1 MPNLVEERARK
12 VAAEAQLVEMELAKA
27 RHEYVAVADVACAW
41 GEVLSAVRGR
51 LLSMP
56 TTLATIVA
64 NENEVARCQAIIETH
79 VHEALTE
86 LSGYDPNID
95 AGRVS
100 GTMGNGD
107 RSYGGATAT
116 AQAKRRPV
124 GRPRKAAKLRS

>member
-1 MPNLVEERARK
+1 MTALTAERTRK
-12 VAAEAQLVEMELAKA
+12 LAAEAQLAEMELAKA
-27 RHEYVAVADVACAW
+27 RHEYVAVADVASAW
-41 GEVLSAVRGR
+41 GEVLSAVRSR

-95 AGRVS
+95 AGRVN
-100 GTMGNGD
+100 GAAGNGD
-107 RSYGGATAT
+107 RSNGAATAT

>member
-1 MPNLVEERARK
+1 MTDLTAERTRK
-12 VAAEAQLVEMELAKA
+12 LAAEVQLAEMELAKA
-27 RHEYVAVADVACAW
+27 RHEYVGVADVASAW
-41 GEVLSAVRGR
+41 SEVLSAVRGR
-51 LLSMP
+51 LLSIP

-95 AGRVS
+95 AGRGS
-100 GTMGNGD
+100 GTAGNGD
-107 RSYGGATAT
+107 RSNGSATAT

-124 GRPRKAAKLRS
+124 GRSRKAAKLRS

>member
-1 MPNLVEERARK
+1 MTDLTAERTSK
-12 VAAEAQLVEMELAKA
+12 LAAEAQLAEMDLAKA
-27 RHEYVAVADVACAW
+27 RHEYVSVADVASAW
-41 GEVLSAVRGR
+41 SEVLSAVRGR

-86 LSGYDPNID
+86 LIGYAPNID

-100 GTMGNGD
+100 GTTGNGD
-107 RSYGGATAT
+107 RSNGSATAT

>member
-1 MPNLVEERARK
+1 MTDLTAERTRK
-12 VAAEAQLVEMELAKA
+12 LAAEAQLAEMERAK
-27 RHEYVAVADVACAW
+27 YVGVVDVAGAW

-64 NENEVARCQAIIETH
+64 NENEVARCQEIIERH

-86 LSGYDPNID
+86 LSGYEPGID
-95 AGRVS
+95 AGRFN
-100 GTMGNGD
+100 GAAGNGD
-107 RSYGGATAT
+107 RGNDGATAA

>member
-1 MPNLVEERARK
+1 MTDLTAERTRK
-12 VAAEAQLVEMELAKA
+12 LAAEAQLAEMELAKA
-27 RHEYVAVADVACAW
+27 RHEYVGVADVAGAW
-41 GEVLSAVRGR
+41 SEVLSAVRGR

-64 NENEVARCQAIIETH
+64 NENEVARCHAIIETH

-86 LSGYDPNID
+86 LSEYDPNID
-95 AGRVS
+95 AGRVN
-100 GTMGNGD
+100 GAAGNGD
-107 RSYGGATAT
+107 RSNGAATAT

>member
-1 MPNLVEERARK
+1 M
-12 VAAEAQLVEMELAKA
+12 AAEAQLAEMELAKA
-27 RHEYVAVADVACAW
+27 RHEYVSVADVAGAW

-64 NENEVARCQAIIETH
+64 NENEVARCQEIIERH
-79 VHEALTE
+79 AHEALTE
-86 LSGYDPNID
+86 LSGYEPGID
-95 AGRVS
+95 AERFNGAA
-100 GTMGNGD
+100 GNGD
-107 RSYGGATAT
+107 RGNDGATAA

>member
-1 MPNLVEERARK
+1 MTDLTAERTRK
-12 VAAEAQLVEMELAKA
+12 LAAEAQLAEMELAKA
-27 RHEYVAVADVACAW
+27 RHEYVGVADVSSAW
-41 GEVLSAVRGR
+41 SEVLSAVRGR

-95 AGRVS
+95 AGRVN
-100 GTMGNGD
+100 GAAGNGD
-107 RSYGGATAT
+107 RNNGSATAT

>member
-1 MPNLVEERARK
+1 MTDLTAERTRK
-12 VAAEAQLVEMELAKA
+12 LAAEAQLAEMELAKA
-27 RHEYVAVADVACAW
+27 RHEYVGVADVAGAW
-41 GEVLSAVRGR
+41 SEVLSAVRGR

-100 GTMGNGD
+100 GTTGNGD
-107 RSYGGATAT
+107 RRNGGATAT

>member
-1 MPNLVEERARK
+1 MTDLTAERTRK
-12 VAAEAQLVEMELAKA
+12 LAAEAQLAEMELAKA
-27 RHEYVAVADVACAW
+27 RHEYVAVADVASAW
-41 GEVLSAVRGR
+41 SEVLSAVRAR

-86 LSGYDPNID
+86 LSGYAPNID
-95 AGRVS
+95 AGRVN
-100 GTMGNGD
+100 GAAGNGD
-107 RSYGGATAT
+107 RSNGGATAT

-124 GRPRKAAKLRS
+124 GRPRKAAKFRS

>member
-1 MPNLVEERARK
+1 MTDLTAERTRK
-12 VAAEAQLVEMELAKA
+12 LAAEAQLAEMELAKA
-27 RHEYVAVADVACAW
+27 RHEYVGVADVASAW
-41 GEVLSAVRGR
+41 SEVLSAVRGR

-86 LSGYDPNID
+86 LNVYAPNID

-100 GTMGNGD
+100 GTPGNGD
-107 RSYGGATAT
+107 RSNGGATAT
-116 AQAKRRPV
+116 TQAKRRPV
-124 GRPRKAAKLRS
+124 GRPRKAAKFRS

>member
-1 MPNLVEERARK
+1 MTDLTAERTRK
-12 VAAEAQLVEMELAKA
+12 LAAEAQLAEMELAKA
-27 RHEYVAVADVACAW
+27 RHEYVGVADVAGAW
-41 GEVLSAVRGR
+41 SEVLSAVRGR

-86 LSGYDPNID
+86 LIWYGRNID
-95 AGRVS
+95 AGRVC
-100 GTMGNGD
+100 GITGNGD
-107 RSYGGATAT
+107 RSNGAATAT
-116 AQAKRRPV
+116 AQAKRRSV

>member
-1 MPNLVEERARK
+1 MTDLTAERIRK
-12 VAAEAQLVEMELAKA
+12 VAAEAQLAEMELAKA
-27 RHEYVAVADVACAW
+27 RHEYEGVADVASAW
-41 GEVLSAVRGR
+41 SEVLSAVRGR

-95 AGRVS
+95 AGRVN
-100 GTMGNGD
+100 GAAGNGD
-107 RSYGGATAT
+107 RSNGAATAT
-116 AQAKRRPV
+116 AQAKRRPG

>member
-1 MPNLVEERARK
+1 MTDLTAERTRK
-12 VAAEAQLVEMELAKA
+12 LAAEAQLAEMELAKA
-27 RHEYVAVADVACAW
+27 RHEFVAVADVASAW

-64 NENEVARCQAIIETH
+64 NENEVARCQAIVETQI
-79 VHEALTE
+79 HEALTE
-86 LSGYDPNID
+86 LSGYVPEID

-100 GTMGNGD
+100 GAAGNGD
-107 RSYGGATAT
+107 ASYGGATAT

>member
-1 MPNLVEERARK
+1 MKGAMDALDPAL
-12 VAAEAQLVEMELAKA
+12 AAEAQLAEMELAKA
-27 RHEYVAVADVACAW
+27 RHEYVGVADVAGAW

-64 NENEVARCQAIIETH
+64 NENEVARCQEIIERH

-86 LSGYDPNID
+86 LSGYEPGID
-95 AGRVS
+95 AGRFN
-100 GTMGNGD
+100 GAAGNGD
-107 RSYGGATAT
+107 RGNDGATAA